1 MINYYCILSFLIVS
15 FTTNQDQKIE
25 LHLIINNS
33 ESFGIEQVAIRY
45 KKDTITNLVSDKND
59 VFIIPRKLISDSND
73 YDVILTS
80 LIGNG
85 IYLTTLNT
93 FSPDKIEISLP
104 RTYQM
109 RFGRAICPKCQKI
122 KDVYRITHSE
132 APIMVRKIVNGDTI
146 YSPIY
151 RRSYSQGDVYSD
163 FDPKWYCKKDDIFY

>member
-1 MINYYCILSFLIVS
+1 MINFYSILSFLIVS
-15 FTTNQDQKIE
+15 FTTTQDQMIE
-25 LHLIINNS
+25 LQLMINTS
-33 ESFGIEQVAIRY
+33 ESFGIEQVTIRN
-45 KKDTITNLVSDKND
+45 KKDTIANLVSDKNG
-59 VFIIPRKLISDSND
+59 VFIIPRKLISNSND

-93 FSPDKIEISLP
+93 FSPDKFKISLP

-109 RFGRAICPKCQKI
+109 SFGRALCPKCQKI
-122 KDVYRITHSE
+122 KNVYRITHSE
-132 APIMVRKIVNGDTI
+132 APIMVRKIANGDTI

-151 RRSYSQGDVYSD
+151 KRSYSKGDVYSD